1 MMKAGDRVE
10 LTRSVCPAV
19 LVGQSNHNLAPGEKG
34 TIIGSAESL
43 LVPHVWVRLDHA
55 PLEAISLPVTSLR
68 IPTLMETI
76 ANALEWVTR

>member
-10 LTRSVCPAV
+10 LTRSVCSVVPF
-19 LVGQSNHNLAPGEKG
+19 GQCNHMIAPGEKG

-68 IPTLMETI
+68 VPTLMETI
-76 ANALEWVTR
+76 ATALEWVTR